1 MYRARDAAIARSSKR
16 LPDDI
21 GHRAPHILDVPGMS
35 IHLIPFIEIVA
46 ALVSAPLIGVYAWR
60 GARRRRQARL
70 AARNRE

>member
-1 MYRARDAAIARSSKR
+1 MR

-21 GHRAPHILDVPGMS
+21 VHRALHILRVPDIS

-46 ALVSAPLIGVYAWR
+46 ALVSAPLVGAYAWR
-60 GARRRRQARL
+60 GVRRRRQARL

>member
-1 MYRARDAAIARSSKR
+1 MR

-21 GHRAPHILDVPGMS
+21 VHPAPHILGVPDIS

-46 ALVSAPLIGVYAWR
+46 ALVSAPLVGVYAWR
-60 GARRRRQARL
+60 GVRRRRQARL